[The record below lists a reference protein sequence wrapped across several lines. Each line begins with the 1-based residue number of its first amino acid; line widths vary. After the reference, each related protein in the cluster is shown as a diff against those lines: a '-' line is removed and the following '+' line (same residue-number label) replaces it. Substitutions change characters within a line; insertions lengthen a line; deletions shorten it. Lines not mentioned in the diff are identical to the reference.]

1 MRLKMNFSG
10 WVIVLSI
17 ILTFIFL
24 PLKIFGVID
33 WSWFWTFSP
42 LIIGGSIVLFL
53 IILWIILSIIL
64 AIWEN
69 RG

>member
-10 WVIVLSI
+10 WVIVISLV
-17 ILTFIFL
+17 LTFIFL
-24 PLKIFGVID
+24 PLKIFGVVD
-33 WSWFWTFSP
+33 WSWFWTLSP
-42 LIIGGSIVLFL
+42 LIFGGSIVGFL
-53 IILWIILSIIL
+53 VLLWIILALIL